1 MSAWVSPDVAR
12 LEEVVA
18 AARGRLLL
26 CSPFVSPPALNIVA
40 NALPKKVNA
49 LEVWTRL
56 DSRDWLT
63 GASDPEGL
71 LDFIRQVE
79 EPSRPIVIRQS
90 ERLHAKI
97 ILSDGAKA
105 MAGSANLT
113 AGGFMRNIEAGR
125 VATGREV
132 EQLRGLVAE
141 MRPKLQSVSREQF
154 EQFVAQCAAA
164 VETKEALLDLIR
176 QEAPPVVLGQT
187 ALMPYRDFLAH
198 LRSSRA
204 KLAKDILRIATN
216 EDGNNNTGKVKQAF
230 FGVQRF
236 LQEYPRHRPTAAN
249 LPIRNLSARNWFNVM
264 DSDMADDWR
273 RFLSAFGQETS
284 LDYRYS
290 MPTLLGYL
298 TVAQGGTRRGGGG
311 GDNEFKR
318 VWPLAGRA
326 LRRFWGSAP

>member
-1 MSAWVSPDVAR
+1 MSAWVSPDIAR
-12 LEEVVA
+12 LDEVVA

-71 LDFIRQVE
+71 LNFIRQVE
-79 EPSRPIVIRQS
+79 GPTRPVIVRKS

-132 EQLRGLVAE
+132 EQLRVLVAE
-141 MRPKLQSVSREQF
+141 MRPKLQSVSRRQF
-154 EQFVAQCAAA
+154 ERFVARCIAAA
-164 VETKEALLDLIR
+164 ETKKAILDLI
-176 QEAPPVVLGQT
+176 GQKEPGGAQSRT
-187 ALMPYRDFLAH
+187 ALMPYGDFLAY

-204 KLAKDILRIATN
+204 KLAKDILLIANN
-216 EDGNNNTGKVKQAF
+216 EDGNNNQGKVKQAF

-236 LQEYPRHRPTAAN
+236 LQEYPRHRPAAAN
-249 LPIRNLSARNWFNVM
+249 LPIRNLSTRDWFNVM
-264 DSDMADDWR
+264 ESDMADDWR
-273 RFLSAFGQETS
+273 RFLNDFGQETRRE
-284 LDYRYS
+284 YEYAI
-290 MPTLLGYL
+290 PTLRRYL
-298 TVAQGGTRRGGGG
+298 TVAQGGTRTGGGG

-318 VWPLAGRA
+318 VWPLAGRV
-326 LRRFWGSAP
+326 LRRFWGSPP

>member
-1 MSAWVSPDVAR
+1 MSAWVAPDVAR
-12 LEEVVA
+12 LDEVVA

-56 DSRDWLT
+56 DARDWLT

-79 EPSRPIVIRQS
+79 EPSRPVVIRQP

-132 EQLRGLVAE
+132 EQLRVLVAE

-164 VETKEALLDLIR
+164 VQTKESLLDLIR
-176 QEAPPVVLGQT
+176 QEAPPVDLGGA
-187 ALMPYRDFLAH
+187 ALMPYRDFLAY

-204 KLAKDILRIATN
+204 QLAKEILRIANN
-216 EDGNNNTGKVKQAF
+216 EDGNNNQGKVKQAF

-236 LQEYPRHRPTAAN
+236 LQEYPRHRPTAVN
-249 LPIRNLSARNWFNVM
+249 LPIRNLSPRTWFNVM
-264 DSDMADDWR
+264 ESDMADDWR
-273 RFLSAFGQETS
+273 RFLNDFGQETRREY
-284 LDYRYS
+284 DYS
-290 MPTLLGYL
+290 IPTLRRNL
-298 TVAQGGTRRGGGG
+298 TAAQGGTRTGGGG

-318 VWPLAGRA
+318 VWPLAGRV
-326 LRRFWGSAP
+326 LRRFWGSPP